1 MRYVKYSTMALAV
14 LFTASCSSQEP
25 PPPAKEPPPPAKTV
39 FDPLTRQVDRARE
52 VQKTV
57 DEEAA
62 KTRKEIDNQEQGEN
76 RP

>member
-1 MRYVKYSTMALAV
+1 MRYVKYSTMALSV
-14 LFTASCSSQEP
+14 LFIAACSSPEP
-25 PPPAKEPPPPAKTV
+25 PPPPAKTV

-57 DEEAA
+57 DENAE
-62 KTRKEIDNQEQGEN
+62 KTRKEIENQETGDKGRDN